1 MIEDLDSNGYGPSWR
16 PGERAWVAPFKI
28 EATVIQQLLSYD
40 GGESFWGNVELLYDD
55 GAKGVSNSWQLVRI
69 VK

>member
-1 MIEDLDSNGYGPSWR
+1 MIKDLDDNGHGPSWR
-16 PGERAWVAPFKI
+16 AGERAWVAPLRV
-28 EATVIQQLLSYD
+28 EATVIQQRLSFD
-40 GGESFWGNVELLYDD
+40 GNESFWGNVELLYDD